1 MQLGRVIGSVV
12 STRKDERMRGH
23 KLLIVEPL
31 NRNQDGELVPNAS
44 NCLVSADLVDAGKGD
59 TVLLV
64 GGSTAKTAIADPN
77 VPIDACIIGIVD
89 SVDL

>member
-1 MQLGRVIGSVV
+1 MQLGKVIGSVV

-23 KLLIVEPL
+23 KLLIVAPL
-31 NRNQDGELVPNAS
+31 VADDNGSLVAKTA
-44 NCLVSADLVDAGKGD
+44 NCLVSADLVDAGRGD
-59 TVLLV
+59 LVLIV

>member
-1 MQLGRVIGSVV
+1 MQLGKVIGSVV
-12 STRKDERMRGH
+12 STRKDERIRGH

-31 NRNQDGELVPNAS
+31 TYSKGGELVSDS
-44 NCLVSADLVDAGKGD
+44 NHCLVSADLVDAGRGD
-59 TVLLV
+59 MVLFV
-64 GGSTAKTAIADPN
+64 GGSTSKTAIGDPN

>member
-1 MQLGRVIGSVV
+1 MQLGQVIGSVV

-23 KLLIVEPL
+23 KLLIVAPL
-31 NRNQDGELVPNAS
+31 VANNGELVPKDTGS
-44 NCLVSADLVDAGKGD
+44 LVSADLVDAGRGD
-59 TVLLV
+59 LVLIV

>member
-1 MQLGRVIGSVV
+1 MQLGKVVGSVV

-31 NRNQDGELVPNAS
+31 TRNEAGQLVPNAAH
-44 NCLVSADLVDAGKGD
+44 CLVSADLVDAGRGD
-59 TVLLV
+59 MVLMV